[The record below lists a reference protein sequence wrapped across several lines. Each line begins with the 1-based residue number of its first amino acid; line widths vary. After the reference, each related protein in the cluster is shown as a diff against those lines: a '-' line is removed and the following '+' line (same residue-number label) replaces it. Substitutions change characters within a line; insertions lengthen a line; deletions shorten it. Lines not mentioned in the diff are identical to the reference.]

1 MMIVFVQYIFQAG
14 LWECWELKDDEGL
27 TSSLWYSLVN
37 KKKKSVEQLK
47 RKTSNEIKMDDRVR
61 ISC

>member
-1 MMIVFVQYIFQAG
+1 MMTVFVQYILQAG
-14 LWECWELKDDEGL
+14 LWECWELKGDEGL

-47 RKTSNEIKMDDRVR
+47 GKTSNEIKMDGRVR